1 MPSPFA
7 FMKGISMKGLRER
20 YKKDFRQQKMIDAI
34 DKTKPYVDTTTGVVY
49 WGTDSGK
56 RKKEKG

>member
-1 MPSPFA
+1 
-7 FMKGISMKGLRER
+7 MKGLQER
-20 YKKDFRQQKMIDAI
+20 YKKDFRQQKMVDAI

-56 RKKEKG
+56 RKKEKE